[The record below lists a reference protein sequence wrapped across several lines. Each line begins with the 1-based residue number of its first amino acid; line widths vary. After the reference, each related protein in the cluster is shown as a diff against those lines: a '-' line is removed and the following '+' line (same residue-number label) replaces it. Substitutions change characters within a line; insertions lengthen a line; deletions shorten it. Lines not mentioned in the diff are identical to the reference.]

1 MIIRR
6 IPMDTLQKG
15 VYSLLTAYQD
25 TPVHDDFS
33 TEIAMPYI
41 TLGAFT
47 WTRDGNKTVDW
58 GRATIQIHIWSEYG
72 GKTEVN
78 NIANDVA
85 AVLTA
90 WPLVVDA
97 GFSVGEQDIE
107 MVEAFPDDGGGY
119 HGIVTFTAKIQNTGG
134 V

>member
-6 IPMDTLQKG
+6 IPMDALQQG

-25 TPVHDDFS
+25 TPVHDDVS
-33 TEIAMPYI
+33 SDAAMPYI

-58 GRATIQIHIWSEYG
+58 GRASIQIHIWSDYS
-72 GKTEVN
+72 GKAQVN
-78 NIANDVA
+78 NVANDIA

-90 WPLVVDA
+90 WPLTMA
-97 GFSVGEQDIE
+97 SGFSVSEQDIE
-107 MVEAFPDDGGGY
+107 MVEAFPDEGGGY
-119 HGIVTFTAKIQNTGG
+119 HGIVTFTAKIQNIGG